1 MNIKKKILILDDELG
16 LLRAVDERL
25 KLDNFLTATYTTAE
39 EALSGLPSV
48 APDLL
53 IVDIRLPGMSGLD
66 FCRKVRALD
75 GPLAAVPILFLTTA
89 KDETSKVL
97 GLEIGG
103 DDYMTKPFSPLEL
116 VARVRALLRR
126 ASPAEEKEEV
136 LASGKLTLNIE
147 CHEVKAGNK
156 DVQLSPKEFDLLVL
170 FLRKKGRVLTR
181 PFLMESVWGVE
192 YDASTRTIDT
202 HIKELRRE
210 LGSFGKCIVTV
221 EGLGYKWE
229 EDA

>member
-1 MNIKKKILILDDELG
+1 MNTKKKILILDDEIG
-16 LLRAVDERL
+16 ILRAVDERL
-25 KLDNFLTATYTTAE
+25 KMENFLTATFTTAE

-48 APDLL
+48 SPDLM

-66 FCRKVRALD
+66 FCKKVRALP
-75 GPLAAVPILFLTTA
+75 GALGVIPILFLTTA

-116 VARVRALLRR
+116 SARVRALLRR
-126 ASPAEEKEEV
+126 TAPNEEKEEIFS
-136 LASGKLTLNIE
+136 SGKLTINIE
-147 CHEVKAGNK
+147 RHEVKAGNK
-156 DVQLSPKEFDLLVL
+156 DIELSPKEFDLLVL
-170 FLRKKGRVLTR
+170 FLQKKGRVLTR
-181 PFLMESVWGVE
+181 PFLMECVWGVE
-192 YDASTRTIDT
+192 YDTSTRTIDT

-210 LGSFGKCIVTV
+210 LGPLGKSIVTV

-229 EDA
+229 EDV